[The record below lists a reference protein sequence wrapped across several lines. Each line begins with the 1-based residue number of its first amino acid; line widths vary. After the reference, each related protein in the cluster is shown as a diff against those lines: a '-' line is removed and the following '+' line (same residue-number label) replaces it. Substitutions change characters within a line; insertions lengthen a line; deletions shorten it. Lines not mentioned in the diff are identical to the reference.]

1 LSGLAGIHC
10 IADDIL
16 ITGSGDTE
24 KEAMID
30 HNKNLIALLE
40 RCNQK
45 GIKLN
50 KKKLKLNRHSMLFCG
65 HTLTRDGVSPDPSKV
80 EAVLK
85 MPQPTDRHG
94 LMRLIGM
101 CTYLSKFCP
110 NHSSATAPMRELL
123 KRENEFVWRND
134 VHGVA
139 FDKVK
144 KLLSSAP
151 TLAYYDVNK
160 GVTLQCDASQAG
172 IGCAILQDGRPVEFA
187 SRAMT
192 NTEQSYAQ
200 IEKEMLAILFALER
214 FHTYVYAMPN
224 VKVETDHKP
233 LLAIHKKA
241 LSSAPKRLQR
251 MLLRT

>member
-1 LSGLAGIHC
+1 
-10 IADDIL
+10 
-16 ITGSGDTE
+16 
-24 KEAMID
+24 
-30 HNKNLIALLE
+30 
-40 RCNQK
+40 
-45 GIKLN
+45 
-50 KKKLKLNRHSMLFCG
+50 
-65 HTLTRDGVSPDPSKV
+65 
-80 EAVLK
+80 
-85 MPQPTDRHG
+85 
-94 LMRLIGM
+94 
-101 CTYLSKFCP
+101 
-110 NHSSATAPMRELL
+110 MRELL
-123 KRENEFVWRND
+123 KRENEFVRRND

-144 KLLSSAP
+144 KLLSTAP
-151 TLAYYDVNK
+151 TLAYYVVNK

-192 NTEQSYAQ
+192 NTEQSHAQ

-251 MLLRT
+251 MLLRTLGYTYELVYRPGTHLYWPTRCPGLTHPPQTASSQRINRQRFGRSLQRSTTTNSSTSSSWWQVSGRSTAYGQRRPKMMNTRC